1 MKSWNRRS
9 LVFAHECSI
18 PCWSGWRNKTILV
31 PCVHTPFLLWRF
43 FCAYN
48 SSSVL
53 AFTVGHQ
60 TIETFCLDDVWRTS
74 CKNSQTR
81 GEISFLAEYVVA
93 IRLQHTNLLFARSV
107 VCTNLLLCT
116 VVPSCVCVCAT
127 TDLESL
133 YSASG
138 QIRGIPPASSA
149 SLEAALGALWEK
161 DTWLTLRSHCLSLM
175 GFPSDM
181 KSVLQD
187 PELSLLQR
195 CLLVSRWASSQC

>member
-18 PCWSGWRNKTILV
+18 PCWSGCRNKTCLV

-60 TIETFCLDDVWRTS
+60 TIETFCLDDMWRTS
-74 CKNSQTR
+74 WKNSQTR

-107 VCTNLLLCT
+107 VCTHLLLCT
-116 VVPSCVCVCAT
+116 VVPSCVCVCVQQQTWRACT
-127 TDLESL
+127 LRV
-133 YSASG
+133 G
-138 QIRGIPPASSA
+138 RWGIPPASSA
-149 SLEAALGALWEK
+149 SVEAALGALWEK